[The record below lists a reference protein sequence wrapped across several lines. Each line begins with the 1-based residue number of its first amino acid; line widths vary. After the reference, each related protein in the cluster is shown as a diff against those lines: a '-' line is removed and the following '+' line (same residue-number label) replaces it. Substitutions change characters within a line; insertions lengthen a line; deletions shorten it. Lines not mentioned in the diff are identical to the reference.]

1 MNKTA
6 ITFAVLASVIASS
19 NASAQS
25 YFCDRPRKPYIPYST
40 SRSEMESTRDDVER
54 YTRRMREYIEC
65 LANEQNDAVDEH
77 RRVVNDWNSAVSS
90 FNSR

>member
-1 MNKTA
+1 
-6 ITFAVLASVIASS
+6 
-19 NASAQS
+19 
-25 YFCDRPRKPYIPYST
+25 
-40 SRSEMESTRDDVER
+40 MESTRDDVER